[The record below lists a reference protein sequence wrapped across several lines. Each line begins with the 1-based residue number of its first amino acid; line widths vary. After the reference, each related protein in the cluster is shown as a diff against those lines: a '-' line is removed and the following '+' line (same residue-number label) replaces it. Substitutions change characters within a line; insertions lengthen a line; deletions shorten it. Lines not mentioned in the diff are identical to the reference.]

1 MAERVQRVLSSRR
14 RLVTTEYIVCEA
26 VNLANARGGHH
37 VGVRIL
43 ELIERSTAIRVEWI
57 GSLRFEATKIF
68 YRRHS
73 DRRYSFTDC
82 TSFVM
87 MSLPPSL
94 DQSNRSRTP
103 GILARRAVLARFDQS
118 HASADGGAILLKSCD
133 ARIWRRIA
141 RSVGAVP
148 A

>member
-1 MAERVQRVLSSRR
+1 MAAREAFVDTSALYALIDRKDAHHPAMAERVQRVLGSRR
-14 RLVTTEYIVCEA
+14 RLVTTDYIVCEA

-73 DRRYSFTDC
+73 DHRYSFTDC

-87 MSLPPSL
+87 MRELRISDVLTTDEHFSEA
-94 DQSNRSRTP
+94 
-103 GILARRAVLARFDQS
+103 GFEIL
-118 HASADGGAILLKSCD
+118 H
-133 ARIWRRIA
+133 
-141 RSVGAVP
+141 
-148 A
+148 